1 MLLVVAMTG
10 KELIFV
16 FAALMLALILLLL
29 RLRGNVSRQRQEAKR
44 RAVVGRMLDLAQT
57 QNEIFEINVLDGQA
71 HKGLAGLL
79 QRISDG
85 QLVLDVFSYAPHGL
99 TGLSA
104 EIYFRATLPEGS
116 TFYKF
121 HTTILNVDPG
131 RSRSLL
137 TVTAPLDLDV
147 GQKRTF
153 IRVQPPSRSIRVL
166 AFWKLGLAQPL
177 PAQTSEI
184 GKPFTYAKRG
194 MKDAPLCIED
204 ISGTGLALRF
214 PMPDPENR
222 PVDLDKGSRIFCL
235 VIFEAGR
242 EERVITFWCACE
254 VVHTREI
261 KMDKPALI
269 LGVRFT
275 NWAILEPGGTEISW
289 FHCSPT
295 HGVLPITQWVMYLD
309 MVQRKLL

>member
-16 FAALMLALILLLL
+16 FAALMLALILLL

-222 PVDLDKGSRIFCL
+222 PVDLDKGSRILCL